1 VPLDSLRSDFNNLGV
16 HDEMLSTMVE
26 VLKINTLDSLRSK
39 LNLTQ
44 PIQGFGDGA
53 SGGDNDDEQL
63 QRRKLLE
70 SEFAQLEL
78 LFSYAEKAGIAD
90 WLVLETSMV
99 RGLSYYTG
107 IVFEVYSC
115 IHIHIFIYYV
125 CVLSRLARGRRYI
138 IRFQNVC
145 AYATETYGESKSINP
160 SLSLSLAVCL
170 FVCLFARHLTVKVN
184 FDPCVVVVD
193 MTSC

>member
-44 PIQGFGDGA
+44 PIQGFGDG
-53 SGGDNDDEQL
+53 GGDGGGNDDEQL
-63 QRRKLLE
+63 QRMKLLE

-115 IHIHIFIYYV
+115 IHIHIHIL
-125 CVLSRLARGRRYI
+125 CVYSLVSLVEG
-138 IRFQNVC
+138 
-145 AYATETYGESKSINP
+145 ATE
-160 SLSLSLAVCL
+160 
-170 FVCLFARHLTVKVN
+170 FVFKMSVHMQLKLMEN
-184 FDPCVVVVD
+184 Q
-193 MTSC
+193 SQ